1 MGLRSLPW
9 RDPGFGAFF
18 LAASLGPMCSMALR
32 FVPAHLQAHGASPTV
47 IGDVMA
53 LSTLGG
59 VVALPIAGVA
69 TARYPRGVMVVGA
82 LLQAAGL
89 GFAGR
94 DDPSVGAL
102 ASAVALM
109 STGTAALDVAVV
121 STIIATIDRARRAEL
136 LAYYFAFVNLARNV
150 LGSALAEALVLHLGF
165 SSMTRWLA
173 LGAVAHA
180 GLRLLLP
187 IPTLA
192 SAPPSTPS
200 STTLRAF
207 ARTLARPRIALLL
220 LVFVL
225 LGTNF
230 AAQESFLSAL
240 AVDRE
245 LGGVTPFFATYF
257 VVIALGR
264 ALVGA
269 RIDRLGRGP
278 IVALSGLAL
287 AGLGAGL
294 AVVSTP
300 TELWGLGL
308 LSGLGHLL
316 LWPALY
322 ATFYDHI
329 DGRGLVSALLAGALA
344 AAGFLAELGLGRL
357 PGYFEIYAA
366 AGASALVAG
375 VLVMPLRR
383 WMESSPWRAS

>member
-9 RDPGFGAFF
+9 RDPGFTSFF

-32 FVPAHLQAHGASPTV
+32 FVPGHLQAQGASPAV

-59 VVALPIAGVA
+59 VVALPLAGIL
-69 TARYPRGVMVVGA
+69 TARRPRLVMVVGA
-82 LLQAAGL
+82 LLQGAGL
-89 GFAGR
+89 GLASRG
-94 DDPSVGAL
+94 DPSAGAL

-121 STIIATIDRARRAEL
+121 STIVSTVAQGRRAEL

-150 LGSALAEALVLHLGF
+150 LGSTLAEQLVLHHGF
-165 SSMTRWLA
+165 STMTRWLA
-173 LGAVAHA
+173 LGALAHA

-187 IPTLA
+187 VPHPPAAPARA
-192 SAPPSTPS
+192 S
-200 STTLRAF
+200 LRTF
-207 ARTLARPRIALLL
+207 VLTLARPRIALLL

-230 AAQESFLSAL
+230 AAQESFLGAL
-240 AVDRE
+240 AVSRE
-245 LGGVTPFFATYF
+245 LGAITPFFGAYF

-264 ALVGA
+264 ALVGD
-269 RIDRLGRGP
+269 RIDRLGRGL
-278 IVALSGLAL
+278 IVAMSGLLL

-300 TELWGLGL
+300 VQLWGLGL
-308 LSGLGHLL
+308 VSGLGHLL

-322 ATFYDHI
+322 ATFYDRVE
-329 DGRGLVSALLAGALA
+329 DRGLVSALLAGALA
-344 AAGFLAELGLGRL
+344 ASGFLAELGLGRL
-357 PGYFEIYAA
+357 PSYAAIYAA
-366 AGASALVAG
+366 ASACALAAGLLV
-375 VLVMPLRR
+375 LPLRR
-383 WMESSPWRAS
+383 SMESTRPTEPT